1 MCCRWRISVLI
12 VCGVGVVFAMLLIG
26 IVEPKAEKGV
36 GYKVQKESEIY
47 VSMVDNEEKTSLR
60 EKLRV
65 S

>member
-1 MCCRWRISVLI
+1 MI
-12 VCGVGVVFAMLLIG
+12 VCGVGLVFAMLVMG
-26 IVEPKAEKGV
+26 IVEPRAEKGV